1 MIAMVRRGTLGYW
14 ALIALA
20 LALAPRARAD
30 GEGFRI
36 GESGKLHLYAI
47 VAGGYDSNALYT
59 VGGTPLGSGVMDFI
73 PGLKLEAGGR
83 TLQFRLDG
91 SLDYKLYLASAAS
104 SANLSHLFGQA
115 KLGFDVNKEGT
126 VGLTIDDA
134 FSSSPSSTSLSLAQ
148 SAVSN
153 YNVLDLAVPWRPG
166 GGALTVTASGQWI
179 LDSFEPYGP
188 AVACPPGTPCTNT
201 DIGQYSY
208 NQYGAQLQGKWDFLP
223 RTAIVLEGSYFDR
236 APNNTTVS
244 YPIQGVRVDAGVVG
258 LVTSHLAATVK
269 AGWGGVVNSPH
280 VSGSTWLTNLEVEYI
295 NQGVLDARLG
305 WEHNYAA
312 DIGTT
317 YSLYDFNRV
326 YLDAKWQAGR
336 FTLKLDGSFEY
347 VKYVLNDV
355 TGPIWQVTPAVDYV
369 VARWCYLGAY
379 YTYTN
384 RSSSQTN
391 VPAFNF
397 TRNQVFATVK
407 VIW

>member
-1 MIAMVRRGTLGYW
+1 VIAMVRRGTLGYW

-91 SLDYKLYLASAAS
+91 SLDYKLYLSQEAS

-208 NQYGAQLQGKWDFLP
+208 NQYGAQL
-223 RTAIVLEGSYFDR
+223 
-236 APNNTTVS
+236 
-244 YPIQGVRVDAGVVG
+244 
-258 LVTSHLAATVK
+258 TVK

-355 TGPIWQVTPAVDYV
+355 TGPIWQVTPAVDYE